1 MNKPDWE
8 AIEMQYRAGTQS
20 LREIAGQHGVSD
32 TAIRKRAKRDDWTR
46 DLSAKVKAKA
56 DALVRK
62 KEVREQVRAEN
73 ANNERM
79 LIEASAEVISTV
91 RMEHRGDIRRARD
104 LVNRMFDEACAQS
117 GAAEELAMLGE
128 LLKAPPEAGRDK
140 LNEAYHAA
148 ISLPERVK
156 SVKALTES
164 LRLLIGLEREAYDI
178 GGPEKDK
185 TGEVLSDLMDQLAKG
200 GG

>member
-1 MNKPDWE
+1 MSATDWE
-8 AIEMQYRAGTQS
+8 AIEMQYRAGIQS
-20 LREIAGQHGVSD
+20 VREIAGQHGVTH
-32 TAIRKRAKRDDWTR
+32 TAINKRAKKEGWVR
-46 DLSAKVKAKA
+46 DLAAKVKAKA
-56 DALVRK
+56 DALVSRREVS
-62 KEVREQVRAEN
+62 KEVSIQREIS
-73 ANNERM
+73 ERQ
-79 LIEASAEVISTV
+79 LIEASAEVIATV
-91 RMEHRGDIRRARD
+91 RMEHRGDIRRARE

-117 GAAEELAMLGE
+117 GAAEELAALGE

-140 LNEAYHAA
+140 LSEAYHAA

-185 TGEVLSDLMDQLAKG
+185 TGETLSDLMDQLAKG
-200 GG
+200 AG